1 MKEILALAILIIVF
15 ALTLSEYPPFFRE
28 ASWRFLLRSGLLL
41 YSRTFKVK
49 IKPERSDI
57 PRWKIEHWMAA
68 FGFWSP
74 MAEKDGENR
83 YLLKEFFYLMFRPF
97 PMLLRAKITWNIEA
111 EQVTIRGYAT
121 WPYFLMLIFWAVIS
135 FFLVETSG
143 NLCAGVVLISHLVF
157 CLMMYLYQMP
167 RLSDMGEQV
176 AGYLSG
182 ERE

>member
-1 MKEILALAILIIVF
+1 MKETIALAIFIIVF
-15 ALTLSEYPPFFRE
+15 ALTMSEYPPFFRE
-28 ASWRFLLRSGLLL
+28 ASCRFLLMSGLLL

-49 IKPERSDI
+49 IKPERSNI
-57 PRWKIEHWMAA
+57 PRWKIEHWMTAS
-68 FGFWSP
+68 GFSSP
-74 MAEKDGENR
+74 MAEKDGEGR
-83 YLLKEFFYLMFRPF
+83 YLLKDFFYLMLHPF
-97 PMLLRAKITWNIEA
+97 PMLLRAKITWNTET

-121 WPYFLMLIFWAVIS
+121 WPYFLMLIFWGVTS

-143 NLCAGVVLISHLVF
+143 SLCPGVALIGYLVF

-167 RLSDMGEQV
+167 RFSDMGEQV